1 MDVKQL
7 DAIPEGELRELLV
20 ACCGAPAWVA
30 AMLSARP
37 FGSRERLLAA
47 ADGAWA
53 ALPGEAIA
61 DAIARHPRLGESR
74 ARAWPALPG
83 GRPSTRERAWSAGEQ
98 AGAGDDES
106 QARAELARGN
116 AEYERRFGHTFI
128 LCATGLSGADMVRAL
143 RERLG
148 NDPATERAVTARE
161 LHRIT
166 RLRLEKLLAG
176 A

>member
-1 MDVKQL
+1 MDVKRL

-53 ALPGEAIA
+53 ALPGDAIA

-74 ARAWPALPG
+74 ARAAL
-83 GRPSTRERAWSAGEQ
+83 STRERAWSALEQ
-98 AGAGDDES
+98 AGAGDEDA

-161 LHRIT
+161 LHCIT